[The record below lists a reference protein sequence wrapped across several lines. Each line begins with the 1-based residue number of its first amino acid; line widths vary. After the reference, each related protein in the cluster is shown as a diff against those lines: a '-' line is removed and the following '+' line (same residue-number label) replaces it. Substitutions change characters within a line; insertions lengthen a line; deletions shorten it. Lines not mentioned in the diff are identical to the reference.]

1 MDYKVM
7 MRKELDRKWKDLLTF
22 GESDDDDD
30 DDEDEEVILIELCS
44 QIIHEA
50 SEVGDLKKIVLIID
64 KILPKF
70 GIKINID
77 EIITQSKDTPLMSA
91 SGEGYPDIVKFLIK
105 NNANVNAVRI
115 CGDTPLI
122 LVSQNS
128 IMDKDV
134 QLTIVESLISAGAN
148 INHIGDYG
156 RTPLMMAT
164 ESNSPKIVSKL
175 LQCGADITIKDK
187 NEYTALDLARELEY
201 EDIVQKIMEYQNK

>member
-1 MDYKVM
+1 M
-7 MRKELDRKWKDLLTF
+7 MRKELDRMWKHLLNF
-22 GESDDDDD
+22 GESED
-30 DDEDEEVILIELCS
+30 DDEENEEVRLTTLCT
-44 QIIHEA
+44 QIIHDA

-70 GIKINID
+70 GVKIDID
-77 EIITQSKDTPLMSA
+77 ETIDQSKQTALMSA
-91 SGEGYPDIVKFLIK
+91 SREGYPDIVIFLLK
-105 NNANVNAVRI
+105 NNANANAVRTR
-115 CGDTPLI
+115 DDSPLI

-134 QLTIVESLISAGAN
+134 QLTIVESLISEGAN

-201 EDIVQKIMEYQNK
+201 EDILQIIMEYQNK

>member
-1 MDYKVM
+1 M
-7 MRKELDRKWKDLLTF
+7 MRKELDRMWKHLLNF
-22 GESDDDDD
+22 GESED
-30 DDEDEEVILIELCS
+30 DDEENEEVRLTTLCT
-44 QIIHEA
+44 QIIHDA

-70 GIKINID
+70 GVKIDID
-77 EIITQSKDTPLMSA
+77 ETIDQSKQTALMSA
-91 SGEGYPDIVKFLIK
+91 SREGYPDIVIFLLK
-105 NNANVNAVRI
+105 NNANANAVRTR
-115 CGDTPLI
+115 DDSPLI

-156 RTPLMMAT
+156 RTPLILAT

-175 LQCGADITIKDK
+175 LLSGADISIRDK
-187 NEYTALDLARELEY
+187 NGSTALDLAIELEY
-201 EDIVQKIMEYQNK
+201 EDIIQNIMEYQLI